1 MVSVIAASAVDC
13 GFKPRL
19 GQTKVS
25 KTDNCYF
32 SAKHEGVGANNG
44 WLGIRNVSKW
54 NDTSINGQLFQRA
67 TTIKIQ
73 PYVLL

>member
-1 MVSVIAASAVDC
+1 
-13 GFKPRL
+13 
-19 GQTKVS
+19 
-25 KTDNCYF
+25 
-32 SAKHEGVGANNG
+32 
-44 WLGIRNVSKW
+44 VSKW

>member
-44 WLGIRNVSKW
+44 WLGIRNVSSGMTRLGVKPI
-54 NDTSINGQLFQRA
+54 INFF
-67 TTIKIQ
+67 KVF
-73 PYVLL
+73 Y